1 MAMALDFP
9 IAQQIIDMIGVELY
23 EDLNLSQIDFENS
36 GYKKYLQ
43 YLLGEEQAGEWYADL
58 LVTGEWKEIPKQ
70 MKNKIFFTDVRLEWD
85 PVLRSYI
92 GKGNFEL
99 ATVGKYQVNRTIK
112 TRIQILKGA
121 LSPTIRI
128 YIEANPDHWYYF
140 EYNGSAMDIL
150 SSNETINSTINQ
162 TPREDREF
170 KTEKGRVYVYR
181 VATPAQKRNFIRTIE
196 LGQEEEY
203 QEIETQEEE

>member
-1 MAMALDFP
+1 M
-9 IAQQIIDMIGVELY
+9 
-23 EDLNLSQIDFENS
+23 
-36 GYKKYLQ
+36 
-43 YLLGEEQAGEWYADL
+43 LGKEEGDEWFADL
-58 LVTGEWKEIPKQ
+58 LVTGEWKEVPKQ
-70 MKNKIFFTDVRLEWD
+70 MKNTLFFSDIRLEWD

-128 YIEANPDHWYYF
+128 YVEANPDHWYYF

-150 SSNETINSTINQ
+150 SSNESINSTINA

-170 KTEKGRVYVYR
+170 KTDSGKIYVYR

-196 LGQEEEY
+196 LGQEEEDV
-203 QEIETQEEE
+203 EIETQEEE